1 MSHACCAR
9 DGSEREYCARVCSTI
24 EACAHARPRHRHS
37 CICHAYLCVTDAFCT
52 SPRLRQRPASAASA
66 IAGFT
71 TDQSERSGCHG
82 RPAHCAQQV
91 WDENSMWQ
99 MRSVPTANDPQ
110 ITPLLHQ
117 RFTALV
123 TRHIRPATAKHQ
135 KTPKSNHSAIIEQH
149 PGNIRNA
156 SNSCRPGSG
165 KSFMWDAARSGGSPL
180 SATCQ
185 LLLRISSAH
194 IAAAQQ
200 PLTSFLPVSHMPTS
214 PLPKPNLIPQT
225 HIYCLKRPMEKAR
238 AASNSR
244 PAPQTP
250 QCDVSVKPSIRAPAS
265 VCGLSRRHF
274 RAQTRGEW
282 SRW

>member
-52 SPRLRQRPASAASA
+52 SPRLRQRPAMAP

-82 RPAHCAQQV
+82 RPAHCAQPV
-91 WDENSMWQ
+91 WDENSTLR
-99 MRSVPTANDPQ
+99 MRSVPTAKDLQ
-110 ITPLLHQ
+110 ITPLIHQ

-135 KTPKSNHSAIIEQH
+135 KTPKSNHATLIEQH

-165 KSFMWDAARSGGSPL
+165 KSFMWDAARGDLP
-180 SATCQ
+180 CQ
-185 LLLRISSAH
+185 PH
-194 IAAAQQ
+194 
-200 PLTSFLPVSHMPTS
+200 
-214 PLPKPNLIPQT
+214 
-225 HIYCLKRPMEKAR
+225 
-238 AASNSR
+238 AS
-244 PAPQTP
+244 
-250 QCDVSVKPSIRAPAS
+250 
-265 VCGLSRRHF
+265 
-274 RAQTRGEW
+274 
-282 SRW
+282 

>member
-165 KSFMWDAARSGGSPL
+165 KSFMWDAARGDLPCRPHASCCCASRQHT
-180 SATCQ
+180 S
-185 LLLRISSAH
+185 
-194 IAAAQQ
+194 QQ
-200 PLTSFLPVSHMPTS
+200 PSNPSPPSFLSLTCLHLHSLNQTS
-214 PLPKPNLIPQT
+214 SLRP
-225 HIYCLKRPMEKAR
+225 IYTA
-238 AASNSR
+238 
-244 PAPQTP
+244 
-250 QCDVSVKPSIRAPAS
+250 
-265 VCGLSRRHF
+265 
-274 RAQTRGEW
+274 
-282 SRW
+282 